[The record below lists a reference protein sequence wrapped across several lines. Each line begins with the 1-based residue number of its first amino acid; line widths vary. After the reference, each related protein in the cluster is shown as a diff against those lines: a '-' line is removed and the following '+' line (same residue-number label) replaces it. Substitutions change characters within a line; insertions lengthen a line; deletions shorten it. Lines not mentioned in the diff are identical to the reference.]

1 MRRTVVTAL
10 VTLVALVGL
19 VGVAQAQ
26 PEKVFAGKVLLST
39 KRFPMSA
46 KSQSAYV
53 AALRKQSASQF
64 WEDKDKHQWKI
75 NFAAFFRGALDDVEV
90 QVKIYDIS
98 TNPQQMLSSFDQYLD
113 ERGQKSFVSS
123 MILERKQFGVNK
135 QLMITLESHGK
146 VLAAGR
152 FKILG
157 EAEKNSGKVN
167 FSDDDTK
174 DQDEGSG
181 SNGGSDQ

>member
-1 MRRTVVTAL
+1 MRSVRLAVLAVLALTFATAARAE
-10 VTLVALVGL
+10 T
-19 VGVAQAQ
+19 
-26 PEKVFAGKVLLST
+26 PERVFAGKVLLST

-46 KSQSAYV
+46 KSASAYI
-53 AALRKQSASQF
+53 AALRKQSQSNFQ
-64 WEDKDKHQWKI
+64 EDKDSHQWKI
-75 NFAAFFRGALDDVEV
+75 NFVAFFRGALDDVEV
-90 QVKIYDIS
+90 QVKIYDVS
-98 TNPQQMLSSFDQYLD
+98 ANPQQLLSSFDQFLD

-157 EAEKNSGKVN
+157 EAEKMTGKVN

-174 DQDEGSG
+174 GD
-181 SNGGSDQ
+181 GSDDQ